1 MAMAGTDK
9 TLIIACGEYGF
20 SKHIEFNDRVFIY
33 ALSDS
38 MLSNH
43 DPMEKGMIQY
53 YIESKECRK
62 VVIVGSVQ
70 QNLIDR
76 LIRSEA
82 LVSPAASLKFNTKV
96 FLRNQDR
103 DILPETLR
111 DHMLVELHVIS
122 QCNLLM
128 DYYFIRERVM
138 NAELQIRGVVT
149 EQTEGHLKEIFYNG
163 TIYNDIISM
172 N

>member
-1 MAMAGTDK
+1 MAMAGMDK
-9 TLIIACGEYGF
+9 TLIIACGECGI
-20 SKHIEFNDRVFIY
+20 SKHIEFNDRIFIL

-43 DPMEKGMIQY
+43 DPLEKGKIQY

-62 VVIVGSVQ
+62 VVIVGSVH

-82 LVSPAASLKFNTKV
+82 LLSPAASLKFNTKV
-96 FLRNQDR
+96 FLRNQDKE
-103 DILPETLR
+103 ILPETLR
-111 DHMLVELHVIS
+111 DHMLIELHVIS

-138 NAELQIRGVVT
+138 KAKLQIRGVVI

>member
-1 MAMAGTDK
+1 MAMAGMDK
-9 TLIIACGEYGF
+9 TLIIACGEYGI
-20 SKHIEFNDRVFIY
+20 SKHMEFNDRIFIY
-33 ALSDS
+33 ALSAS
-38 MLSNH
+38 TLSNH
-43 DPMEKGMIQY
+43 DPLEKGKIQY
-53 YIESKECRK
+53 YIESKECKR
-62 VVIVGSVQ
+62 VVIVGSVHQ
-70 QNLIDR
+70 HLIDR
-76 LIRSEA
+76 LVSSES
-82 LVSPAASLKFNTKV
+82 LLSPAASLKFNTKV

-103 DILPETLR
+103 EILPETLR

-149 EQTEGHLKEIFYNG
+149 EQAEGHLKEIFYNG
-163 TIYNDIISM
+163 NIYNDIISM